1 MVLVDIFQL
10 LFQNIAAFQTFPQ
23 FFLLAQRY
31 GIPIQK
37 IVRKMTGQTADRY
50 GIPERGYI
58 KPGYKADLTVI
69 DLSHLKVN
77 ESKPDFRPEGIVHV
91 YINGKPVLQ
100 NSCYLG
106 EKAGKVLLKNGKS
119 I

>member
-1 MVLVDIFQL
+1 M
-10 LFQNIAAFQTFPQ
+10 
-23 FFLLAQRY
+23 
-31 GIPIQK
+31 QK

-69 DLSHLKVN
+69 DLAHLKVD

-91 YINGKPVLQ
+91 YINGLPVLQ
-100 NSCYLG
+100 DGRYLG
-106 EKAGKVLLKNGKS
+106 GKAGRVLLKK
-119 I
+119 